1 MASSSPSET
10 SPSRDWIKWTPAPS
24 EFWRERRGRAGLTRF
39 LRSELLS
46 LRGND
51 VVAARHEL
59 RHALGYYLLLGLEF
73 LIAADIIETLLKPT
87 LQDLAALGAIVVIRT
102 LINYSLTS
110 ELAKNSS
117 LEPKLSAP

>member
-1 MASSSPSET
+1 MDPLHHLSSGVSVVGVLVIVLGVCT
-10 SPSRDWIKWTPAPS
+10 
-24 EFWRERRGRAGLTRF
+24 GLARF
-39 LRSELLS
+39 LRLELLS

-59 RHALGYYLLLGLEF
+59 RHALSYYLLLGLEF

-87 LQDLAALGAIVVIRT
+87 LQDLAALRAIVVIRT

>member
-1 MASSSPSET
+1 MDPLHHLSFDVSVVGVLVIVLGVFT
-10 SPSRDWIKWTPAPS
+10 
-24 EFWRERRGRAGLTRF
+24 GLARF

-59 RHALGYYLLLGLEF
+59 RHALGNYLLLGLEF
-73 LIAADIIETLLKPT
+73 LSAADIIEMLLKPT
-87 LQDLAALGAIVVIRT
+87 LQDQAALGAIVAIRT

-110 ELAKNSS
+110 ELVKNSS